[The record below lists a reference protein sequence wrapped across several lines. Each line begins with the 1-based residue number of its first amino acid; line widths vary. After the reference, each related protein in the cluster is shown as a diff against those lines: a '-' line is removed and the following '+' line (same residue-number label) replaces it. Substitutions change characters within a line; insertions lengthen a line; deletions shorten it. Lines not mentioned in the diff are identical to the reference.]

1 VAQLNRGRVS
11 DPAQAALSG
20 SHRKAPGSAGGYL
33 LHILNEE
40 LNVIVCRIV
49 SGSRGANEGE
59 WRIWPLG
66 GVQRDKFVVDDD
78 HGFLLLVA
86 ELFGQPLQQS
96 YARIQRTAGLL
107 SLGYFETARAALSI
121 TSATS
126 FSCRH
131 VILEGRL
138 RFFDDTDVEV
148 IIDKNVVNAP
158 PARTVRPDTVDE
170 DDIFHFGLLSLQFWN
185 ARQGGDTQYCGE
197 QGESSKPFSSPNNV
211 THLSSFSNSVSRCAW
226 WGFA

>member
-1 VAQLNRGRVS
+1 MAQLNRGRVS

-96 YARIQRTAGLL
+96 YARIQRTGGPAESGLFRDRACCTL
-107 SLGYFETARAALSI
+107 KYIRDFLGV
-121 TSATS
+121 
-126 FSCRH
+126 RH
-131 VILEGRL
+131 V
-138 RFFDDTDVEV
+138 D
-148 IIDKNVVNAP
+148 
-158 PARTVRPDTVDE
+158 
-170 DDIFHFGLLSLQFWN
+170 
-185 ARQGGDTQYCGE
+185 
-197 QGESSKPFSSPNNV
+197 
-211 THLSSFSNSVSRCAW
+211 
-226 WGFA
+226 